1 MAECV
6 VLGAGLGGLPAAYEL
21 RRGLHR
27 KDHVTLI
34 NETDRFCFVPSNPW
48 VAVGWRVP
56 EKVSIPLAKSLRHRG
71 IELIVGTAAQV
82 RPAENSIAMRDGTV
96 VHYDYLVIATGPKLS
111 FDEIPG
117 LGPDRFT
124 HSVCT
129 LDHAAKAFEAYKAFL
144 GSPGPVCIGAA
155 QGASCF
161 GPAYEMAMI
170 LDTDLR
176 RRQLRSKVPMTFVTS
191 EPYVGHLG
199 LGGVSDSKGMLESEL
214 RKREIKWIANARID
228 EARAGEVD
236 VSECGPDGKPLAA
249 HKVPSKW
256 TMFIP
261 PFKGVDAV
269 AAAADMC
276 NPRGFVNTDQYQ
288 RNPKYG
294 NVYAVGVCIALAPKE
309 PTPVPTGVPKSGFM
323 IESMVSAAAAN
334 ILASRENRPVD
345 TVPTLGALCLADMGD
360 TGMAFVAVPQVPP
373 RNITWA
379 RAGRWVHLAKAAF
392 ESYFL
397 RKMRRGN
404 SEPAYERWLL
414 KRLGVKRVE
423 G

>member
-1 MAECV
+1 
-6 VLGAGLGGLPAAYEL
+6 
-21 RRGLHR
+21 
-27 KDHVTLI
+27 
-34 NETDRFCFVPSNPW
+34 
-48 VAVGWRVP
+48 
-56 EKVSIPLAKSLRHRG
+56 
-71 IELIVGTAAQV
+71 
-82 RPAENSIAMRDGTV
+82 
-96 VHYDYLVIATGPKLS
+96 
-111 FDEIPG
+111 
-117 LGPDRFT
+117 
-124 HSVCT
+124 
-129 LDHAAKAFEAYKAFL
+129 
-144 GSPGPVCIGAA
+144 
-155 QGASCF
+155 
-161 GPAYEMAMI
+161 
-170 LDTDLR
+170 
-176 RRQLRSKVPMTFVTS
+176 
-191 EPYVGHLG
+191 
-199 LGGVSDSKGMLESEL
+199 MLESEL
-214 RKREIKWIANARID
+214 RKREIKWIANAKID

-236 VSECGPDGKPLAA
+236 VTECDADGKPQTA
-249 HKVPSKW
+249 HKVQSKW
-256 TMFIP
+256 TMVIP

-276 NPRGFVNTDQYQ
+276 NPRGFVSTDQYQ
-288 RNPKYG
+288 RSPKYG

-345 TVPTLGALCLADMGD
+345 KVPTLGALCLADMGD

-397 RKMRRGN
+397 RKMRNGN

-414 KRLGVKRVE
+414 KRLGVKRLE

>member
-1 MAECV
+1 MRRAE
-6 VLGAGLGGLPAAYEL
+6 
-21 RRGLHR
+21 
-27 KDHVTLI
+27 
-34 NETDRFCFVPSNPW
+34 
-48 VAVGWRVP
+48 
-56 EKVSIPLAKSLRHRG
+56 
-71 IELIVGTAAQV
+71 
-82 RPAENSIAMRDGTV
+82 
-96 VHYDYLVIATGPKLS
+96 
-111 FDEIPG
+111 
-117 LGPDRFT
+117 
-124 HSVCT
+124 
-129 LDHAAKAFEAYKAFL
+129 
-144 GSPGPVCIGAA
+144 
-155 QGASCF
+155 GASCF

-176 RRQLRSKVPMTFVTS
+176 RRRL
-191 EPYVGHLG
+191 L
-199 LGGVSDSKGMLESEL
+199 
-214 RKREIKWIANARID
+214 
-228 EARAGEVD
+228 
-236 VSECGPDGKPLAA
+236 
-249 HKVPSKW
+249 
-256 TMFIP
+256 IP

-269 AAAADMC
+269 AAASDLC

-334 ILASRENRPVD
+334 IRASRENRPVD
-345 TVPTLGALCLADMGD
+345 KVPTLGALCLADMGD

-373 RNITWA
+373 RNIMWA

-397 RKMRRGN
+397 RKMRTGN

-414 KRLGVKRVE
+414 KRLGVKRLE

>member
-1 MAECV
+1 VAEIV

-21 RRGLHR
+21 RRDLHR
-27 KDHVTLI
+27 EDRVTLI
-34 NETDRFCFVPSNPW
+34 GETDRFSFVPSNPW
-48 VAVGWRVP
+48 VAVGWRSP
-56 EKVSIPLAKSLRHRG
+56 EKVSISIERPLRRKG
-71 IELIVGTAAQV
+71 IELIVGAAAQV
-82 RPAENSIAMRDGTV
+82 RPAENSISMRDGTV
-96 VHYDYLVIATGPKLS
+96 VHYDYLVIATGPKLA

-117 LGPDRFT
+117 LGPDKFT

-129 LDHAAKAFEAYKAFL
+129 LDHAAKAFAAYKGFL
-144 GSPGPVCIGAA
+144 ASPGPVCIGAA

-176 RRQLRSKVPMTFVTS
+176 RRRLRSKVPMTLVTS
-191 EPYVGHLG
+191 EPWVGHLG

-228 EARAGEVD
+228 DARADEVD
-236 VSECGPDGKPLAA
+236 VSECGEDGTPRAA
-249 HKVPSKW
+249 HKVPSRW
-256 TMFIP
+256 TMIIP

-276 NPRGFVNTDQYQ
+276 NPRGFVRTDQYQ

-294 NVYAVGVCIALAPKE
+294 NVYAVGVCVALAPKE
-309 PTPVPTGVPKSGFM
+309 PTPVPTGVPKSGYM

-334 ILASRENRPVD
+334 ILASRENRPVA
-345 TVPTLGALCLADMGD
+345 TIPTLSALCLADMGD

-397 RKMRRGN
+397 RKMRTGN
-404 SEPAYERWLL
+404 SEPVYERWLL
-414 KRLGVKRVE
+414 KRLGVERVE

>member
-21 RRGLHR
+21 RRALR
-27 KDHVTLI
+27 RADSVTLI
-34 NETDRFCFVPSNPW
+34 SETDRFCFTPSNPW
-48 VAVGWRVP
+48 VAAGWRSP
-56 EKVSIPLAKSLRHRG
+56 EKVSIPLLASVRRRG
-71 IELIVGTAAQV
+71 IKLVTGLATQV
-82 RPAENSIAMRDGTV
+82 RPAENRIVMQDGTAV
-96 VHYDYLVIATGPKLS
+96 QYDYLVIATGPKLS
-111 FDEIPG
+111 FEEIPG

-129 LDHAAKAFEAYKAFL
+129 LDHATRAFEAYKGFL
-144 GSPGPVCIGAA
+144 GTPGPVCIGAA

-176 RRQLRSKVPMTFVTS
+176 RRGLRSKVPMTFVTS

-214 RKREIKWIANARID
+214 RKREIKWIANARIN
-228 EARAGEVD
+228 EVRAGEVD
-236 VSECGPDGKPLAA
+236 VSECGADGKPVAA
-249 HKVPSKW
+249 RTVPSTW

-269 AAAADMC
+269 ASAADLC
-276 NPRGFVNTDQYQ
+276 NPRGFVNTDRYQ
-288 RNPKYG
+288 RNPTYE
-294 NVYAVGVCIALAPKE
+294 NVYAVGVCVALAPKE
-309 PTPVPTGVPKSGFM
+309 PSPVPTGVPKSGYM

-334 ILASRENRPVD
+334 ILASLENRPVD
-345 TVPTLGALCLADMGD
+345 KVPSLGALCLADMGN
-360 TGMAFVAVPQVPP
+360 TGMAFLAVPQVPP

-379 RAGRWVHLAKAAF
+379 RAGKWVHLAKGIF
-392 ESYFL
+392 EFYFL
-397 RKMRRGN
+397 RKMRKGN
-404 SEPAYERWLL
+404 PEPAYERFLL
-414 KRLGVKRVE
+414 EKLGLRRTE
-423 G
+423 N